1 MSPLLV
7 NRNHSRRLI
16 REAGRPVF
24 VSDARHAAARRAA
37 QAARDAHSACPG
49 LDGVISTSQCAGAG
63 CSYCGQ
69 GL

>member
-1 MSPLLV
+1 MGLLLV
-7 NRNHSRRLI
+7 LL
-16 REAGRPVF
+16 AGRPVF

-37 QAARDAHSACPG
+37 QAVRDAHSSYPG